1 MEGGDLRL
9 QSASLRYAFT
19 PQGQAELIDHLLTQ
33 DLLDD
38 RRFRSIHPRNTGLAN
53 HLAYIKR
60 QAARGKPFRPRGSSH
75 DIHQALLGILI
86 QPDQGARRRGPASA
100 PGLRAE
106 ASPAAQRSLVSAWR

>member
-19 PQGQAELIDHLLTQ
+19 PQGQAELIDQLLTLDQ
-33 DLLDD
+33 LDD
-38 RRFRSIHPRNTGLAN
+38 RRFRSIHPRNTGLAS

-75 DIHQALLGILI
+75 EIHQALLGILI
-86 QPDQGARRRGPASA
+86 QADQGARRRDPA
-100 PGLRAE
+100 PPQGFRAE
-106 ASPAAQRSLVSAWR
+106 APPAPQRSLVSAWH